1 VSWTERRARPVTA
14 LDEEEGQ
21 HHLSAVARCCD
32 HLGLLV
38 DAAVA
43 LGENLRGPETAVL
56 GRLNTTHG
64 QRHHARTSLACGA
77 SGGGAG
83 APESHC
89 RGPAAGGK
97 TDSKPHENS
106 PYKMSGWYFQSW

>member
-1 VSWTERRARPVTA
+1 MSWTERRARPVTA

-56 GRLNTTHG
+56 SRLNTTHG

-83 APESHC
+83 
-89 RGPAAGGK
+89 RAGVALSRTGGGRQ
-97 TDSKPHENS
+97 DGFEIP
-106 PYKMSGWYFQSW
+106 